1 MILYIS
7 FEVIGFCVHSLL
19 RRYGP
24 NHLFGLDRR
33 VFSSADHHVEVSVM
47 DVDVDVFLE
56 EVLQLVTVS
65 S

>member
-1 MILYIS
+1 MGRTICLVWIDA
-7 FEVIGFCVHSLL
+7 FSLL
-19 RRYGP
+19 QTI
-24 NHLFGLDRR
+24 
-33 VFSSADHHVEVSVM
+33 HVEVSVM